1 MTPASRSAPA
11 SLLPAL
17 LVLLSGIVAAL
28 HIAKTAPALPVLT
41 AELGITLVQAG
52 FLISL
57 IHIAGM
63 TIGLVLGLAM
73 GGWGLKRSLVAG
85 LLLCGA
91 SSMAGGWAQ
100 SVSVLFLARAVEG
113 VGFLMIALAG
123 PGLIRLLVPL
133 SRMPFMLGLWSTYMP
148 FGSALA
154 ILSGPWVIGVAGWQF
169 WWWLLAILSLA
180 MAAWAAVAV
189 PGDHSPLPRAARGAA
204 ANDRLGWRQR
214 LSATLRAPG
223 PWLIGFTFAV
233 YAGQW
238 LAIVGFL
245 PSIYAAAG
253 ISGSAAG
260 ALTALVAAINMAG
273 NVSSGRLLQRGV
285 TPRRVLTYGFIGMG
299 LSPMLS
305 FVELGGFSAPPL
317 LQYCGVLAFS
327 AIGGVI
333 PGTLFNLAVRF
344 SPSADTVPTTVGWM
358 QQWSAVGQ
366 LAIPPAVGWL
376 AAMAGGWQLT
386 WVATG
391 LCSVAGLIFAYII
404 GGLLARPVKAGTP

>member
-1 MTPASRSAPA
+1 MIAPSRSAPA
-11 SLLPAL
+11 GLLPAL

-28 HIAKTAPALPVLT
+28 HIAKVAPALPVLT
-41 AELGITLVQAG
+41 EELGITLVQAG

-73 GGWGLKRSLVAG
+73 GGWGLKRSLVVG
-85 LLLCGA
+85 LLLCSV
-91 SSMAGGWAQ
+91 SSLAGGSAE
-100 SVSVLFLARAVEG
+100 SINLLFLMRAVEG

-123 PGLIRLLVPL
+123 PGLIRILVPPL
-133 SRMPFMLGLWSTYMP
+133 RMPFMLGLWSTYMP
-148 FGSALA
+148 LGSALA
-154 ILSGPWVIGVAGWQF
+154 ILSGPWIIGVAGWQP

-180 MAAWAAVAV
+180 MAAWAALAV
-189 PGDHSPLPRAARGAA
+189 PDDHAPLLQAGTVTPRA
-204 ANDRLGWRQR
+204 DRLGWRQR

-245 PSIYAAAG
+245 PSVYAAAG
-253 ISGSAAG
+253 ISGGAAG
-260 ALTALVAAINMAG
+260 GLTALMAAVNIAG

-285 TPRRVLTYGFIGMG
+285 TPRRVLTYGFLGMT
-299 LSPMLS
+299 LSPMLA
-305 FVELGGFSAPPL
+305 FVEVGGFSAPPA
-317 LQYCGVLAFS
+317 LQYLGVLAFS

-404 GGLLARPVKAGTP
+404 GGLLARPARG

>member
-1 MTPASRSAPA
+1 VTSASRSAPT

-17 LVLLSGIVAAL
+17 LVLLSGIVVAL
-28 HIAKTAPALPVLT
+28 HIAKIAPALPVLT
-41 AELGITLVQAG
+41 EELGITLVQAG

-63 TIGLVLGLAM
+63 SIGLILGLAM
-73 GGWGLKRSLVAG
+73 GGWGLKRSLVVG

-91 SSMAGGWAQ
+91 SSLAGGWAQ
-100 SVSVLFLARAVEG
+100 SVSLLFLSRAVEG
-113 VGFLMIALAG
+113 IGFLMIALAG
-123 PGLIRLLVPL
+123 PGLIRLLVPPR
-133 SRMPFMLGLWSTYMP
+133 RMPFMLGLWSTYMP

-154 ILSGPWVIGVAGWQF
+154 ILSGPWVIGLAGWQP
-169 WWWLLAILSLA
+169 WWWLLGLLTVA
-180 MAAWAAVAV
+180 MAAWAALAV
-189 PGDHSPLPRAARGAA
+189 PDDHRSAPRTAQSPA
-204 ANDRLGWRQR
+204 DRLGWRQR
-214 LSATLRAPG
+214 LSVTIRAPG

-260 ALTALVAAINMAG
+260 VLTALVAAINMIG

-299 LSPMLS
+299 LSPMLA
-305 FVELGGFSAPPL
+305 FVELGGLSAPPT
-317 LQYCGVLAFS
+317 LQYLGVLAFS

-376 AAMAGGWQLT
+376 AAIAGGWQLT

-391 LCSVAGLIFAYII
+391 LCSVAGLAFAYII
-404 GGLLARPVKAGTP
+404 GRLLARSPRT